1 MLSHL
6 DVRVPWHDAR
16 WDGTVCRAPRRN
28 SFCLDLDTIHETRN
42 DALEERLAGRHIAD
56 LALDQQP
63 ACRRESGAFMSSR
76 EWWQERVHPYATVKA
91 ARETHAHLLPTR
103 VRMPAYS
110 TLATP
115 FWWMLQQNQ
124 EHVDA
129 RSAEPLPPDDEAPF
143 RSAWVFGRARQEAI
157 GELFFGRPTAGSSL
171 VVFYTKSGHPLG
183 ESINRLVVGI
193 GRLDK
198 IGSMLRYDV
207 ERGRSYPLWERSIEH
222 SIRPSG
228 TDGFLVPYHDYLEPT
243 GDPDEDRRRAELLH
257 EIAVVPEQANIAAYS
272 YAGELAS
279 SDITLSTCLRALE
292 VVRLV
297 RAHGVAPGPWS
308 QREDWLNAQI
318 AALWRDRGAF
328 PGLGAALEALGLR
341 LGTAMTYDLVVAGK
355 LRPDDEPWP
364 LVDAILRGS
373 APPPR
378 QEYEADLAA
387 TRRTWAALGDE
398 RRALLQ
404 LLSRF
409 ALTPQ
414 QARRWFDPKERAR
427 AVRGTVDDAGV
438 LANPYR
444 IAETDLGD
452 EQDHPV
458 SVGTLDRGVLPDDTV
473 AAKHPLPAPS
483 RVDSPHDWRRI
494 RAGLVSVLRRAAD
507 DGDALLSRN
516 EAVERVGQLDL
527 AHAVSVPP
535 DWVSGNRVELAE
547 EIDLLD
553 VSCEG
558 ESDVPSLQLVEHR
571 QMEDRLR
578 SILRKRAAKPL
589 RSLGVAW
596 ADLLRE
602 AIAERS
608 PAAADRTDDRY
619 EAALREQADAL
630 ERITT
635 RRLSVLVG
643 QAGTGKTTVLSAL
656 LKAKSLVDDGV
667 LFLAPTG
674 KASVQIAAKASGAEV
689 RTVAAFLYSLGRYDG
704 RRQRPLL
711 TGTET
716 YASAR
721 TVVVDESSMLTME
734 QLGALLAALDLAHV
748 QRLIL
753 VGDPNQ
759 LPPIGVGRPFA
770 DLVAHLDAADGQ
782 PSLAGSLV
790 RLATREAPLGGAL
803 ARLTTELRTRA
814 GGAESDALRLAAWYT
829 REPQPVDAD
838 AVLGELDLGTQF
850 NDLDVRVWNTPDDL
864 REQIDAL
871 LVGELGLPAP
881 DDVPGFNKALG
892 LTPEG
897 WVPFDDHSG
906 AERFQILSPVRQHAH
921 GVNDLNR
928 LLQHRFRQMQLRK
941 AAGRGGVALGDEQIV
956 WGDKVILLSNGTRGG
971 YDYSAREKVK
981 DYLANGE
988 VGFTGKPKIGSY
1000 LDGKFVGRE
1009 GRSYRFGPGHFAGGR
1024 APLALAY
1031 ALTIHKSQGS
1041 EFDKVF
1047 VILPRQS
1054 RLLTRELIYTAITRA
1069 RDKVVL
1075 LVEGDRGL
1083 LHDLSQP
1090 SRSETARR
1098 NTNLFTG
1105 SVRADAAAL
1114 PFAEHLVHRTTKG
1127 VLVRSKS
1134 ELVIAN
1140 HLESI
1145 GLDYHYERPLV
1156 GEGTGGRRWP
1166 DFTFVD
1172 DAGDVVVWEHLGML
1186 DRPGYRAAWERKK
1199 VWYEVNGFAEG
1210 LDLFTTADEDGALDS
1225 AQIVQVAERVR
1236 EALG

>member
-1 MLSHL
+1 
-6 DVRVPWHDAR
+6 
-16 WDGTVCRAPRRN
+16 
-28 SFCLDLDTIHETRN
+28 
-42 DALEERLAGRHIAD
+42 
-56 LALDQQP
+56 
-63 ACRRESGAFMSSR
+63 
-76 EWWQERVHPYATVKA
+76 
-91 ARETHAHLLPTR
+91 
-103 VRMPAYS
+103 MPAYS

-157 GELFFGRPTAGSSL
+157 GELFFGRLTAGSSL

-198 IGSMLRYDV
+198 IGPMLRYDV
-207 ERGRSYPLWERSIEH
+207 EQGRSYPLWERSIEH

-243 GDPDEDRRRAELLH
+243 GDPDEDRRRGTRARESPSCPSRRTSPPTATRASSPARTSH
-257 EIAVVPEQANIAAYS
+257 CRPAS
-272 YAGELAS
+272 GAGAS
-279 SDITLSTCLRALE
+279 SDWFVPTASHWDRGPSGRTGSTPRSPASG
-292 VVRLV
+292 
-297 RAHGVAPGPWS
+297 ATA
-308 QREDWLNAQI
+308 
-318 AALWRDRGAF
+318 GAF

-341 LGTAMTYDLVVAGK
+341 LGTAMTYDLVTAGK

-711 TGTET
+711 TGTGPT
-716 YASAR
+716 PR
-721 TVVVDESSMLTME
+721 PGPSS
-734 QLGALLAALDLAHV
+734 
-748 QRLIL
+748 
-753 VGDPNQ
+753 
-759 LPPIGVGRPFA
+759 
-770 DLVAHLDAADGQ
+770 
-782 PSLAGSLV
+782 S
-790 RLATREAPLGGAL
+790 
-803 ARLTTELRTRA
+803 
-814 GGAESDALRLAAWYT
+814 
-829 REPQPVDAD
+829 
-838 AVLGELDLGTQF
+838 
-850 NDLDVRVWNTPDDL
+850 
-864 REQIDAL
+864 
-871 LVGELGLPAP
+871 
-881 DDVPGFNKALG
+881 
-892 LTPEG
+892 
-897 WVPFDDHSG
+897 
-906 AERFQILSPVRQHAH
+906 
-921 GVNDLNR
+921 
-928 LLQHRFRQMQLRK
+928 
-941 AAGRGGVALGDEQIV
+941 
-956 WGDKVILLSNGTRGG
+956 
-971 YDYSAREKVK
+971 
-981 DYLANGE
+981 
-988 VGFTGKPKIGSY
+988 
-1000 LDGKFVGRE
+1000 
-1009 GRSYRFGPGHFAGGR
+1009 
-1024 APLALAY
+1024 
-1031 ALTIHKSQGS
+1031 
-1041 EFDKVF
+1041 
-1047 VILPRQS
+1047 
-1054 RLLTRELIYTAITRA
+1054 TRA
-1069 RDKVVL
+1069 RC
-1075 LVEGDRGL
+1075 
-1083 LHDLSQP
+1083 
-1090 SRSETARR
+1090 SRWSSSERC
-1098 NTNLFTG
+1098 
-1105 SVRADAAAL
+1105 S
-1114 PFAEHLVHRTTKG
+1114 PPWISRT
-1127 VLVRSKS
+1127 
-1134 ELVIAN
+1134 
-1140 HLESI
+1140 
-1145 GLDYHYERPLV
+1145 
-1156 GEGTGGRRWP
+1156 
-1166 DFTFVD
+1166 F
-1172 DAGDVVVWEHLGML
+1172 
-1186 DRPGYRAAWERKK
+1186 
-1199 VWYEVNGFAEG
+1199 
-1210 LDLFTTADEDGALDS
+1210 S
-1225 AQIVQVAERVR
+1225 A
-1236 EALG
+1236 